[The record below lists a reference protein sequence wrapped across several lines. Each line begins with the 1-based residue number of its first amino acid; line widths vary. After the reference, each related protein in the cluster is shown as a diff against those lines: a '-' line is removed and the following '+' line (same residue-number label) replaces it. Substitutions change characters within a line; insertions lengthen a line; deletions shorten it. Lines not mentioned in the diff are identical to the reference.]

1 MSYQIVF
8 LGLINFFELSSPKGR
23 LVLIPDGRRREKR
36 DIDEKDLITP
46 HFASILVRK
55 SDVDGRRTDWAAASE
70 DTFMDEPVL
79 KFDIT
84 KRSDLE
90 ITGDHTTTKFD
101 DSDFE
106 ARSIKLKDR
115 GMEIDPDTRFTIAK
129 IPLRHGNLVSRRLLD
144 TAAAVLSVP
153 DHKGFVKITARP
165 RDKSGDQILTMK
177 GGTEFVIVNM
187 SDDLRGSGTPNTE
200 SSHFRLYAQL
210 DAKREVKGL
219 VKSPD
224 KAEIDSLGLSDLLS
238 AHPFVAALLNPAKPA
253 STELVPAVPEGQCSV
268 TGCCA
273 AWQCAR
279 STG

>member
-8 LGLINFFELSSPKGR
+8 LGLINFFELPSKGR
-23 LVLIPDGRRREKR
+23 LVLIPDGRPDTKEFDKAN
-36 DIDEKDLITP
+36 DIAP
-46 HFASILVRK
+46 HFASIFVRS
-55 SDVDGRRTDWAAASE
+55 SDVDLGNTTWPSAHE
-70 DTFMDEPVL
+70 EQFMGEPIL
-79 KFDIT
+79 QYRIT
-84 KRSDLE
+84 TESDLE
-90 ITGDHTTTKFD
+90 ITGNHTSTSFD

-115 GMEIDPDTRFTIAK
+115 GLEIDPKGAATIVQMS
-129 IPLRHGNLVSRRLLD
+129 LLHGSLVSRRLMD

-165 RDKSGDQILTMK
+165 RDKSDDQILTMK

-187 SDDLRGSGTPNTE
+187 SDDLRGSGIASTE

-210 DAKREVKGL
+210 DAKREIKGL

-224 KAEIDSLGLSDLLS
+224 KVEIDGLGLGDLLS
-238 AHPFVAALLNPAKPA
+238 AHPFVAALLNPPKP
-253 STELVPAVPEGQCSV
+253 EPGEFVPGVPGGQCSV

-279 STG
+279 SIG